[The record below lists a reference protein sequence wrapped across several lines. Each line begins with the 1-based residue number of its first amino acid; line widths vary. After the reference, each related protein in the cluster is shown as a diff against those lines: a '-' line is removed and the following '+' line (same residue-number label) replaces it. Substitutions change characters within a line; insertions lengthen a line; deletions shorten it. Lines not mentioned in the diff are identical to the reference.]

1 MVEAQTTSSIADWN
15 LAEELGVGGFGT
27 AYLGLN
33 TTSDVQAA
41 VKVFNDLEQESEDSF
56 TTEI

>member
-1 MVEAQTTSSIADWN
+1 MVEAQTTSSISDWN
-15 LAEELGVGGFGT
+15 LADKLGAGAFGT

-33 TTSDVQAA
+33 TTSNSQAA